1 MRRTLRGP
9 FYAIFPFRTRIAST
23 LFVACTCRHKQH
35 TAEEKNTD
43 FQFAYHR
50 FASLTA
56 NIQDNMLDNWPH
68 LLLFMTGFIAWVL
81 SATPVLTH
89 MVFLAEKDFRWPL
102 ITWFIGITAA
112 IFLMKFSLLAL
123 TSWPEPSSWASRFF
137 YPVWLFSSPLV
148 PYLNEVRKSGKR

>member
-1 MRRTLRGP
+1 MCSTLRGP
-9 FYAIFPFRTRIAST
+9 FYAVFPFRTCVAST
-23 LFVACTCRHKQH
+23 LFVARACGHEHR
-35 TAEEKNTD
+35 TAEEKNSD

-68 LLLFMTGFIAWVL
+68 MLLFVTGFTAWAL

-112 IFLMKFSLLAL
+112 IFLMKLSLFTL
-123 TSWPEPSSWASRFF
+123 TSWPEPGSWASRFF
-137 YPVWLFSSPLV
+137 YPVWLFASPLV
-148 PYLNEVRKSGKR
+148 PYLNEVRKSRKQ